1 MAFWI
6 IYNEEVL
13 VLESLKSKY
22 FIAVSLILAIFLL
35 VVSFLVIS
43 ASYFNTKEISLF
55 TSECYANSGE
65 VIIEIHNNLTNEY
78 SFECK

>member
-1 MAFWI
+1 M
-6 IYNEEVL
+6 EL
-13 VLESLKSKY
+13 LKNKY
-22 FIAVSLILAIFLL
+22 FIGISWILATLLL

-43 ASYFNTKEISLF
+43 TSYFNTQEIRLM
-55 TSECYANSGE
+55 TSECNENSGE

>member
-1 MAFWI
+1 MELI
-6 IYNEEVL
+6 KN
-13 VLESLKSKY
+13 KY
-22 FIAVSLILAIFLL
+22 FIGVSWILAIFLL

-43 ASYFNTKEISLF
+43 ISYFNTKEIRLL
-55 TSECYANSGE
+55 TSGCYENSGE

>member
-1 MAFWI
+1 M
-6 IYNEEVL
+6 EL
-13 VLESLKSKY
+13 LKNKY
-22 FIAVSLILAIFLL
+22 FIGISWILATLLL

-43 ASYFNTKEISLF
+43 TSYFNTQEIRLM
-55 TSECYANSGE
+55 TSECYENSGE